1 VLLTIT
7 SDLKLAPQT
16 DKTNSQTSRKETD
29 QMKTVAGIF
38 NSRADAERAIE
49 TLRGMGVADDRL
61 NLLTPGETPAQVDAE
76 VPTTDT
82 EQPGMGKALG
92 TWAGG
97 AMGVAGGATIGTAI
111 ATALIPGVG
120 PVLAIGMIGAALLG
134 AGGAAAGAKAGEAM
148 EDNIAPELPHDEL
161 YVYEDALAKGKTVI
175 IAAADDGEQADHV
188 QTALAAA
195 GAESIDAARESWW
208 VGLRDAEEAEYEGA
222 GGGDFKAEE
231 PVYRRGF
238 EAALNPRYRGAS
250 YEESAERLRERY
262 ADVYEQSAF
271 RRGFT
276 RGRAYHGT
284 LRGGANES

>member
-1 VLLTIT
+1 
-7 SDLKLAPQT
+7 
-16 DKTNSQTSRKETD
+16 
-29 QMKTVAGIF
+29 MKTVAGIF

-49 TLRGMGVADDRL
+49 TLRGMGIADDRL
-61 NLLTPGETPAQVDAE
+61 NLLTPGEPPAQVDAE
-76 VPTTDT
+76 VPTTET

-120 PVLAIGMIGAALLG
+120 PVLAVGMIGAALLG

-148 EDNIAPELPHDEL
+148 EDTIAPELPHDEL
-161 YVYEDALAKGKTVI
+161 YVYEDALARGKTVI

-188 QTALAAA
+188 HTALAAA

-208 VGLRDAEEAEYEGA
+208 VGLRDDEKAKYE
-222 GGGDFKAEE
+222 GGDFDAEE
-231 PVYRRGF
+231 SVYRQGF
-238 EAALNPRYRGAS
+238 EAALHPRHRGAR
-250 YEESAERLRERY
+250 YEESLERLRERY
-262 ADVYEQSAF
+262 PEVCERSAF

-276 RGRAYHGT
+276 RGRDYHGT
-284 LRGGANES
+284 LRRAGGDAS